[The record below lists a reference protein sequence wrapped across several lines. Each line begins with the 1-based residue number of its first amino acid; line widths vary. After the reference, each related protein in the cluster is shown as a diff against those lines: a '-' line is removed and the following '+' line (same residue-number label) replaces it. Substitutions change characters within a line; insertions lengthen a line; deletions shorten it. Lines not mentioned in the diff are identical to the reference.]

1 MNQKQAKQIR
11 QDLRLWGVDWRQAE
25 YVKVDRRG
33 TIELSTKCGKA
44 AYRRAKRTTC
54 HDPL

>member
-25 YVKVDRRG
+25 YVQVDRRG

-44 AYRRAKRTTC
+44 AYRRAKRIMC